1 MMKGEKQ
8 DRYQLDL
15 WSIGNN
21 IRKVREERGISKFD
35 LANEL
40 GLSDDR
46 SVYYYENGEKLTLQR
61 IAQISKVLGVSVDS
75 LLVYN

>member
-1 MMKGEKQ
+1 MMTGKKQ
-8 DRYQLDL
+8 DRYQLDF

-21 IRKVREERGISKFD
+21 IRRVREERGISKFD

>member
-8 DRYQLDL
+8 ERYQLDL
-15 WSIGNN
+15 WNIGNN
-21 IRKVREERGISKFD
+21 IRVAREKRGITKFD
-35 LANEL
+35 LAVEL
-40 GLSDDR
+40 GLNDDR

>member
-61 IAQISKVLGVSVDS
+61 TAQISKVLGVSVDS

>member
-21 IRKVREERGISKFD
+21 IRKVREEKGISKFD